1 MLCLELIS
9 CPSEVLCDRIS
20 PAMRVVS
27 WDFGFGEVR
36 MQQGQGPR
44 VLQLGEFLQAIG
56 LQGERELYVKRLKPD
71 HHLFNVHVR
80 IFPQSRIDQQSGLNV
95 RSQQLMKARSRTLLL
110 SKLRGL
116 VLASQ
121 VHKPSGT
128 AVENEDCHGHAQ
140 GRGTSNPA
148 GHGGEQ
154 EVFLG
159 IRIGTCTFEP
169 CEPPLRVILPVLS

>member
-36 MQQGQGPR
+36 MQQGQCCQGPR

-56 LQGERELYVKRLKPD
+56 LQGEREPDVKHLKPD

-95 RSQQLMKARSRTLLL
+95 RSQQLMEARSRTLLI
-110 SKLRGL
+110 SQLRGL

-148 GHGGEQ
+148 GHGGEK
-154 EVFLG
+154 EVFLE
-159 IRIGTCTFEP
+159 IRIGTCTSN
-169 CEPPLRVILPVLS
+169 PVNQH